1 MKFFRLLIKPDLAA
15 PVLALMFASVVCA
28 GLVATRAILDG
39 NLHLAF
45 LGWNLFLAW
54 LPLIFAL
61 LLCEQHVR
69 GGQRHGRLAGLGLA
83 WLLFFPNA
91 PYIFT
96 DLMHLTNR
104 YFPHYWTNMLL
115 ILSCALTGL
124 MLGFVSLYIVQSVV
138 ADRHGRAAGWLLVA
152 GVAGLSGVGVFMGR
166 FLRFNSWDLLW
177 QPFSLVQKT
186 GDWFSDPL
194 ADTQPYIFASLFAVF
209 VFIAYLMFYALTKLP
224 PAESIT
230 RAR

>member
-1 MKFFRLLIKPDLAA
+1 MFKPDLAA
-15 PVLALMFASVVCA
+15 PVRALMFASIVCVA
-28 GLVATRAILDG
+28 LVATRVILDR
-39 NLHLAF
+39 NLRFAF

-54 LPLIFAL
+54 LPLIFAV
-61 LLCEQHVR
+61 LLCDEHVL
-69 GGQRHGRLAGLGLA
+69 GGRRRWRRAGWGLA

-104 YFPHYWTNMLL
+104 FFPHYWTNMML

-138 ADRHGRAAGWLLVA
+138 ADRYGRATGWLLVA

-166 FLRFNSWDLLW
+166 FLRFNTWDLVW
-177 QPFSLVQKT
+177 RPFSLVQQT
-186 GDWFSDPL
+186 GGWFSEPL
-194 ADTQPYIFASLFAVF
+194 ADTQPYIFSILFAVF
-209 VFIAYLMFYALTKLP
+209 VFIAYLMFHALTKLP
-224 PAESIT
+224 PAERI
-230 RAR
+230 AAGKK

>member
-1 MKFFRLLIKPDLAA
+1 MKLLRLLFKPELAT
-15 PVLALMFASVVCA
+15 PVLALMFASAVCVT
-28 GLVATRAILDG
+28 LVTTRIVLDH
-39 NLHLAF
+39 NFRYAF

-61 LLCEQHVR
+61 LLCEQHVQ
-69 GGQRHGRLAGLGLA
+69 GGRRRGRLAAWGLT

-104 YFPHYWTNMLL
+104 FFPHYWTDMLM

-138 ADRHGRAAGWLLVA
+138 ADRY
-152 GVAGLSGVGVFMGR
+152 GL
-166 FLRFNSWDLLW
+166 
-177 QPFSLVQKT
+177 
-186 GDWFSDPL
+186 
-194 ADTQPYIFASLFAVF
+194 IASLAVHHGGGGGERRGGF
-209 VFIAYLMFYALTKLP
+209 HGPVSAV
-224 PAESIT
+224 
-230 RAR
+230 